1 MGVGDFLRKGAQTPL
16 TEHYL
21 MAGAPGSI
29 STNSEPILS
38 AARECF
44 CRLDNP
50 SCEPRLYLR
59 FWVDPKGATQPPW
72 PKPFFRGLDHLIFAG
87 FDNQSSILIDL
98 RSRRAIGRFSPAM
111 GADRAY
117 WKACIFPVL
126 ISIMGATVGI
136 TELHCGCV
144 VKNGSGLLLAGRS
157 QSGKSTLAWALARAG
172 WGYVSDDRTYC
183 SEADG
188 RLVAWGLPT
197 LLKLRPGAVRWFP
210 ELKHAGPSTT
220 PNGEQAFLIDPDH
233 WPGMTCLRRSA
244 PRWLVY
250 LERQDGAAFDFAPMS
265 PSEAATRLEGD
276 LIAETR
282 EAAEAQRRTIQNLV
296 RLPCWR
302 LRHGEPPQMVAEK
315 LARLSD
321 EDRRGNIPRQ
331 SPGLYNA
338 GPAKGPGQAET
349 PHPHDVQNVGPP
361 TSSLGHPLPSERAV
375 VFRVRSPHPSI
386 IALSLGERGDRKA
399 EGAPRSARR
408 GGEGSFPN
416 APHPPTNLRP
426 ELSTFYCLPGRA
438 GGSPDGLACVHGDAP
453 EQVGSE
459 PATVKA
465 TRQDPLRRF
474 TPTLFIAN
482 LPLLG
487 RTVRFATDCPA
498 IFKRTL
504 RALERYGGTPASR
517 PDFLWRII
525 NEPRVKMKP
534 PWPERSAF
542 SDDGLR
548 FINIGQ
554 RSFVAVDL
562 DAREGVGFLAE
573 GLASD
578 EAGFATFFLDD
589 VLYLTA
595 GILGFVALSSACVA
609 FGERGLLVFGPPNS
623 GKTTSCY
630 LAKKFGLEFLADQ
643 AVFLEIEAD
652 RLRAWGD
659 LLPGVFRPE
668 TIQFLP
674 ELEALALP
682 FCYRD
687 LTFLRLPTDRFPVA
701 ARTRP
706 VNPTGCVFLGRGES
720 SAPNLV
726 PLGGGEFRR
735 RLAASLPFKDDPRF
749 ALRRAAVFKALE
761 KVPAYHLAF
770 GSDPA
775 AAARFFPSLLNARSP
790 LEATG

>member
-1 MGVGDFLRKGAQTPL
+1 MGVGDFLRKEAQTPF

-21 MAGAPGSI
+21 MAGAPGVI
-29 STNSEPILS
+29 STNSESILA

-44 CRLDNP
+44 CLLDTP
-50 SCEPRLYLR
+50 YCEPRLYLR

-87 FDNQSSILIDL
+87 FDRQSSILVDL

-111 GADRAY
+111 SADRAY
-117 WKACIFPVL
+117 WKAVIFPVL

-172 WGYVSDDRTYC
+172 CGYVSDDRTYC
-183 SEADG
+183 SETDG
-188 RLVAWGLPT
+188 RLAAWGLPT
-197 LLKLRPGAVRWFP
+197 LLKLRPGASHWFP
-210 ELKHAGPSTT
+210 ELKHAVPSTA
-220 PNGEQAFLIDPDH
+220 PNGEPAFLIDPDH
-233 WPGMTCLRRSA
+233 WPGISRLRRSD

-250 LERQDGAAFDFAPMS
+250 LERQEGAAFDLTPMS
-265 PSEAATRLEGD
+265 PSDAANRLEAD

-296 RLPCWR
+296 NLPCWR
-302 LRHGEPPQMVAEK
+302 LRYGEPPQGVAEK
-315 LARLSD
+315 LARLFG
-321 EDRRGNIPRQ
+321 EDRQP
-331 SPGLYNA
+331 
-338 GPAKGPGQAET
+338 
-349 PHPHDVQNVGPP
+349 
-361 TSSLGHPLPSERAV
+361 
-375 VFRVRSPHPSI
+375 
-386 IALSLGERGDRKA
+386 
-399 EGAPRSARR
+399 
-408 GGEGSFPN
+408 
-416 APHPPTNLRP
+416 
-426 ELSTFYCLPGRA
+426 
-438 GGSPDGLACVHGDAP
+438 ACVHGDVQEHIVRVVVSFGSGTGVPPVNGHGQDGRATANDTITI
-453 EQVGSE
+453 VSE
-459 PATVKA
+459 PAAVKA
-465 TRQDPLRRF
+465 VRQDPLRRF
-474 TPTLFIAN
+474 TPTPFVAN

-487 RTVRFATDCPA
+487 KTVRFATDGSEV
-498 IFKRTL
+498 FRRTL
-504 RALERYGGTPASR
+504 RAFERYGGTPVSR

-525 NEPRVKMKP
+525 NEPRAPMQP

-548 FINIGQ
+548 YINIGQ

-573 GLASD
+573 GLAAD

-609 FGERGLLVFGPPNS
+609 LGEKGLMVFGPPNS

-643 AVFLEIEAD
+643 AVFLEIAAKK
-652 RLRAWGD
+652 LCAWGD
-659 LLPGVFRPE
+659 RLPGAFRPE

-682 FCYRD
+682 LRYRD
-687 LTFLRLPTDRFPVA
+687 LTFLHLPTDRFPTW

-706 VNPTGCVFLGRGES
+706 VNPAGCVFLGRGES
-720 SAPNLV
+720 SAPHLV

-735 RLAASLPFKDDPRF
+735 RLAASLPFQDDPRF
-749 ALRRAAVFKALE
+749 AHRRAEVFKALE

-775 AAARFFPSLLNARSP
+775 AAARFFPSLLSARSP
-790 LEATG
+790 QEAAG